1 MGNKVIVIGGGI
13 AGLTAASTLAGCGVE
28 VVLLEKEEQTGGHV
42 ARWDRLFP
50 TLRPAHEVLEK
61 ISGSN
66 LARVKIHVNTHIKR
80 IIRNDGQYLIEC
92 EERSNLAADAI
103 ILATG
108 YELFEAGRKE
118 EYGYGIYDNVI
129 TSADLE
135 DMFRAGKGITNMTGK
150 IPARIG
156 LVHCVGS
163 RDEKV
168 GNMYC
173 SKICCVTGVKQAIEL
188 RQALP
193 QAEVFSFYMDLR
205 MFARGFEELYFEA
218 QQKWGVHFIRG
229 RVSECA
235 ENQDYSV
242 IVKTEDTLTGRPL
255 KITVDLLVLLV
266 GFVPSSETNR
276 IAGMLGLPV
285 GQDRFLLT
293 TDEHTADNST
303 ILPGV
308 FLTGSLKGPSG
319 IVNTIADARATAI
332 QVIQFLEKI
341 KHV

>member
-1 MGNKVIVIGGGI
+1 
-13 AGLTAASTLAGCGVE
+13 
-28 VVLLEKEEQTGGHV
+28 
-42 ARWDRLFP
+42 
-50 TLRPAHEVLEK
+50 
-61 ISGSN
+61 
-66 LARVKIHVNTHIKR
+66 
-80 IIRNDGQYLIEC
+80 
-92 EERSNLAADAI
+92 
-103 ILATG
+103 
-108 YELFEAGRKE
+108 
-118 EYGYGIYDNVI
+118 
-129 TSADLE
+129 
-135 DMFRAGKGITNMTGK
+135 
-150 IPARIG
+150 
-156 LVHCVGS
+156 
-163 RDEKV
+163 
-168 GNMYC
+168 
-173 SKICCVTGVKQAIEL
+173 
-188 RQALP
+188 
-193 QAEVFSFYMDLR
+193 MDLR
-205 MFARGFEELYFEA
+205 MFDRGFEELYFEA